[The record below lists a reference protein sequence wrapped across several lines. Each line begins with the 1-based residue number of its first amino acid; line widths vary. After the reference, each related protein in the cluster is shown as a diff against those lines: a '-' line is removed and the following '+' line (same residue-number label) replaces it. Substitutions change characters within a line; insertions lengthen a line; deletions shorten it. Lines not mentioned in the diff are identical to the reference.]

1 MSMEASKTA
10 IITGSLVVSTLIG
23 ALVAFLVYKYL
34 TKDNKNP
41 SNMKKWGSALGYGLL
56 AMVVSGVII
65 YYIASAVTV
74 PPAPKAIAIV

>member
-10 IITGSLVVSTLIG
+10 IITGSLVVSILIG

-41 SNMKKWGSALGYGLL
+41 SNMKKWSTSLGSGLL
-56 AMVVSGVII
+56 AMVVSGVMI
-65 YYIASAVTV
+65 YYIANAVTV
-74 PPAPKAIAIV
+74 PPAPKTI